1 MIIDLSLGG
10 YIDRDLIKAKKS
22 QDSSIV
28 NLAAS
33 EKKNLIRIDPG
44 AYSLSK
50 RVESQKKYEAGLSLK
65 LQNSMSIAQAQN
77 DTLRQMENML
87 LKMSEIASLS
97 SSSNTLPG
105 SKDSYQEQF
114 KELIN
119 DFNNFA
125 ELEINDTKIFGTS
138 QSEEGKELLDSLKS
152 HWLAATEKLVLE
164 KYGWEADPDDSWD
177 LVIEENGAKGGS
189 AAFVQSS
196 WSSSDYVSQVTK
208 LSIDLPDLQAPHT
221 VGNSTADTLI
231 AHEMVHLLQ
240 AQNTYM
246 GDQAGG
252 EPGRD
257 MAWFAEGLAELI
269 RGADSSVSRVLNSG
283 TSVPD
288 IVKLPGAGWNG
299 GEADYAAAYLAVK
312 FLDDKIR
319 SSHSADGIKNL
330 TTWMKTQKDA
340 GAGAALSGLNEYL
353 KTELGGYTPGAGET
367 YTDKFL
373 EDFEGSNGQNFVNS
387 INLTNSDTGSIAGS
401 DYGGS
406 PLEDADIV
414 NDDSSYISGFTSK
427 LSYEEDD
434 SNDPVTLTV
443 SDGISIQL
451 NTIDT
456 FNFGD
461 ASIYDLTT
469 ENGAKLTI
477 DRVDELLE
485 LLANNI
491 SKVGSNM
498 TAIENHTNLLSVR
511 QVGMANKL
519 ENIQGV
525 SIADELND
533 LSASKILL
541 DANFSMRAQALNIQ
555 KDVSLM
561 LLSAA

>member
-1 MIIDLSLGG
+1 MNIDFSLGG
-10 YIDRDLIKAKKS
+10 LANSSLSRARKSQLQSMTNMAAGHRRDLS
-22 QDSSIV
+22 RTDS
-28 NLAAS
+28 
-33 EKKNLIRIDPG
+33 G
-44 AYSLSK
+44 AYSLSQRVQSEK
-50 RVESQKKYEAGLSLK
+50 RFESGLSST
-65 LQNSMSIAQAQN
+65 LQNAMSIAHTQSES
-77 DTLRQMENML
+77 LGQMQKIL
-87 LKMSEIASLS
+87 TKMSEIASLAGS
-97 SSSNTLPG
+97 VSSNANAKET
-105 SKDSYQEQF
+105 YQAQF
-114 KELIN
+114 DGLIE

-511 QVGMANKL
+511 QVSMANKL